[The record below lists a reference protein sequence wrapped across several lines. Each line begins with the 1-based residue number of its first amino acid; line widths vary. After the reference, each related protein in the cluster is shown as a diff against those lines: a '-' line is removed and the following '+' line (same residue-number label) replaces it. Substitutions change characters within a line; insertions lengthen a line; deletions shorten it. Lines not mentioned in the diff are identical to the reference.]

1 MAQFAKLF
9 KNGSSQAVRLPREF
23 RFKGDKVRIRRVGNS
38 NSVILEPVVEDVDV
52 WLDALRSIPADP
64 DFMKHRNQPRTPKR
78 EIFK

>member
-23 RFKGDKVRIRRVGNS
+23 RFEGDKVRIRRAG
-38 NSVILEPVVEDVDV
+38 NSVILEPVVEDVDA
-52 WLDALRSIPADP
+52 WLTALRSIPADP
-64 DFMKHRNQPRTPKR
+64 DFMKQRNQPRTPKR